1 MLLEATGADPVADA
15 ARFETFLAGMLDCG
29 TVADAVIAKS
39 RKEGRELWALR
50 EAGAEYSRILGSI
63 TSFDISFA
71 ISQLGGVVEACQTRL
86 RARWPEI
93 IVLCYGHAGDG
104 NVHVICNLPGALP
117 QPTEEITKIV
127 YAVVREHRG
136 SISGEHGIGLEKVD
150 FMPFIFSVADLDFM
164 QRLKRAFN
172 PTGRCNPG
180 KIFPTRKS
188 CGEAGPVAYR
198 PHPIEEK
205 GLAQRF

>member
-1 MLLEATGADPVADA
+1 VLLEATGADPVADA

-136 SISGEHGIGLEKVD
+136 SISGEHGIGTRKLPYLAYSRSAEELAL
-150 FMPFIFSVADLDFM
+150 M
-164 QRLKRAFN
+164 RTLKHAIDPRN
-172 PTGRCNPG
+172 ILNPG
-180 KIFPTRKS
+180 KVLL
-188 CGEAGPVAYR
+188 E
-198 PHPIEEK
+198 H
-205 GLAQRF
+205 